1 MCTTARFRHRPLQRK
16 LSDCLGYLLSN
27 TLPGLLPHV
36 DVLVL
41 LGLLLPGGL
50 LQVLGYNVRVG
61 LGELLRPLLLLV
73 LLGEEVVE
81 IGHGGDEPGGLD
93 EREVKVKGRHECG
106 WMGSTKQTERTG
118 FSSSLST
125 AR

>member
-1 MCTTARFRHRPLQRK
+1 MCATARFRHRPLQRK
-16 LSDCLGYLLSN
+16 LSDILGYLLSN

-61 LGELLRPLLLLV
+61 LGELLSPLLLLV

-81 IGHGGDEPGGLD
+81 VCHDAGAVEDVLD
-93 EREVKVKGRHECG
+93 GVAEEKQPTECCK
-106 WMGSTKQTERTG
+106 SILQPPL
-118 FSSSLST
+118 LSF
-125 AR
+125 